1 LNSIVA
7 AGIKR
12 KKHIRE
18 GAVRA
23 RNSRK
28 PPKTLPDK
36 FAKRQAEL
44 AEATL
49 NTLAELGY
57 ARTSLRDIAKNSR
70 FTHSV
75 LHYYFSDKVDL
86 ITYCVR
92 EYKTRCIGRY
102 DEITANARSYK
113 QLVDQFA
120 TALGNTLTDDAR
132 MHRLWYDLRSQSLFE
147 PTIRDDVN
155 EIDEA
160 LEGMNWRVVSRAFEL
175 GGFEPTLSKEAL
187 YAAIDGMFQRALFR
201 YFGGDAAAVPQMRE
215 QVRLFLASCR
225 KEIKPVRVGSRP
237 VTSQGRR
244 RRVVE
249 TSSSASKKQRVGR

>member
-1 LNSIVA
+1 MDVELHQAPPGRPKNVPDGNVFTAKSAQSPFVA
-7 AGIKR
+7 VGIKR
-12 KKHIRE
+12 KKHNRE

-49 NTLAELGY
+49 NTLAELGC

-113 QLVDQFA
+113 QLVDQFG

-147 PTIRDDVN
+147 PTIRD
-155 EIDEA
+155 E
-160 LEGMNWRVVSRAFEL
+160 
-175 GGFEPTLSKEAL
+175 
-187 YAAIDGMFQRALFR
+187 
-201 YFGGDAAAVPQMRE
+201 
-215 QVRLFLASCR
+215 
-225 KEIKPVRVGSRP
+225 
-237 VTSQGRR
+237 
-244 RRVVE
+244 
-249 TSSSASKKQRVGR
+249 